1 MKMET
6 GVGRHYR
13 VESWFERVA
22 SGSARRA
29 PRWLRDPLKRAY
41 ARLLA
46 AMPGD
51 HLVCRLPG
59 GESFRVDP
67 EFRHLAWNPEEYA
80 ALKESVAPGSTVLD
94 VGANVGAYTLLFATW
109 IGTSGRVVA
118 FEPAAASR
126 AGLLRHL
133 ALNGLAQRVEV
144 RPEAVSDVTG
154 TLMFR
159 DAGTQGDN
167 RIVPRATDGA
177 TPTPSLTIDDIC
189 ERARLAPD
197 VIKIDVEGAEL
208 AALRGARR
216 TIAARGRSMALFV
229 ELHPS
234 IWPLLGISRNDVEA
248 ELRHQQLSVE
258 ALPGI
263 TDPWSVEGV
272 CVRLRMA

>member
-1 MKMET
+1 MKIET
-6 GVGRHYR
+6 GIGRHYR
-13 VESWFERVA
+13 DASWFERVA

-41 ARLLA
+41 ARLLK

-80 ALKESVAPGSTVLD
+80 ALRESVAPGSSVLD
-94 VGANVGAYTLLFATW
+94 VGANVGAYTMLFATW
-109 IGTSGRVVA
+109 SGPSGRVVA
-118 FEPAAASR
+118 FEPASASR

-144 RPEAVSDVTG
+144 RPEAVSDATG

-159 DAGTQGDN
+159 DAGTHGDN
-167 RIVPRATDGA
+167 RIVADKTDGA
-177 TPTPSLTIDDIC
+177 AATPSLTIDDFC
-189 ERARLAPD
+189 ERERLAPD
-197 VIKIDVEGAEL
+197 AIKIDVEGAEL
-208 AALRGARR
+208 AVLRGARR
-216 TIAARGRSMALFV
+216 TIRSRGRSLALFV

-234 IWPLLGISRNDVEA
+234 TWPLLGISRDDIEA
-248 ELRHQQLSVE
+248 ELRQQNLAVE

>member
-1 MKMET
+1 MSSISDEVAALRGTRSATLGDLIRT
-6 GVGRHYR
+6 GP
-13 VESWFERVA
+13 F
-22 SGSARRA
+22 
-29 PRWLRDPLKRAY
+29 

-126 AGLLRHL
+126 AGLHRHL

-189 ERARLAPD
+189 ERSRLAPD

-234 IWPLLGISRNDVEA
+234 IWPLLGITRHDVEA